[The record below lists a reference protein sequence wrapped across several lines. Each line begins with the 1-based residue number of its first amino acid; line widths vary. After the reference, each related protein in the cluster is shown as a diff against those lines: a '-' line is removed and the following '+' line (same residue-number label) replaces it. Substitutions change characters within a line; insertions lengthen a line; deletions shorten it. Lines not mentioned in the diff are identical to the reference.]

1 MRHRQLRA
9 ENSVPTKSHSV
20 FTGVIG
26 TCRHASTHL
35 QRSAEELLHPDSIS
49 SCSASRTATPRCDR
63 DGEEAGMAT
72 CITLERV
79 LRTREVDGVMAQL
92 LEAL

>member
-9 ENSVPTKSHSV
+9 ENSVPTTFLSV

-26 TCRHASTHL
+26 ACRHVSTHL
-35 QRSAEELLHPDSIS
+35 QRSAEELHPDSIS

-63 DGEEAGMAT
+63 DGEEAGTAT

-79 LRTREVDGVMAQL
+79 LRTREVDGVMVQL